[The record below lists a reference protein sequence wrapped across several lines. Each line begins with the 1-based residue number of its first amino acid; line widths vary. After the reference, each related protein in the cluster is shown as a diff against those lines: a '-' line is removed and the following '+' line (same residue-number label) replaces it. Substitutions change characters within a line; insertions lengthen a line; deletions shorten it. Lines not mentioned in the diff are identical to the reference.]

1 MKILDA
7 TIRDGSYAID
17 FKFTLKDVKDL
28 VIRSEKIGME
38 YIEVGH
44 GLGLNASGPDHG
56 VALHTDAEYIDAA
69 VSVRKKAKLGMFCIP
84 KIARLEDI
92 DLAKEHGLDFLRVGV
107 NVTEYENAEP
117 YVRKAHELGFWTTVN
132 YMKSYAVP
140 PEVFAERA
148 AAAAGWGADCVYIV
162 DSAGCML
169 PEELTNYIEAVRA
182 KCSVALGFHGHNN
195 LGLAVE
201 NTIHCVK
208 QGMEF
213 IDVTFQ
219 GLGRSVGN
227 ASTEQVIMLLTK
239 LGYVSGYDIPRILEY
254 GYSGLRNIVKE
265 PGKLVNPLDYVCG
278 YAGFHSSF
286 LKHIYRC
293 CNEKQV
299 DPLRLIIA
307 YSEIN
312 KTTMDYELLCR
323 VADSLPNDP
332 DDNPYSFGEYY
343 TEFYNA

>member
-17 FKFTLKDVKDL
+17 FKFSCRDVKDL

-44 GLGLNASGPDHG
+44 GLGLNASGPEHG
-56 VALHTDAEYIDAA
+56 IALHSDVEYIDAA

-84 KIARLEDI
+84 GIARLEDI
-92 DLAKEHGLDFLRVGV
+92 DTAKDHGLDFLRVGV
-107 NVTEYENAEP
+107 NVTEYRKAEP
-117 YVRKAHELGFWTTVN
+117 YVRKAHESGFWTSVN
-132 YMKSYAVP
+132 YMKSYAVD
-140 PEVFAERA
+140 PETFAERA
-148 AAAAGWGADCVYIV
+148 AAAQSWGADCVYIV

-169 PEELTNYIEAVRA
+169 PEELDRYIDALRA
-182 KCSVALGFHGHNN
+182 KCDVALGFHGHNN

-201 NTIHCVK
+201 NTVHCVRR
-208 QGMEF
+208 GMEF
-213 IDVTFQ
+213 IDCTFQ

-227 ASTEQVIMLLTK
+227 ASTEQVVMLLTK
-239 LGYVSGYDIPRILEY
+239 LGYVQGYDIPRILEY
-254 GYSGLRNIVKE
+254 GYSGLRHIVKE

-293 CNEKQV
+293 CNEKEV

-307 YSEIN
+307 YSAIN
-312 KTTMDYELLCR
+312 KTSMDYELLCR
-323 VADSLPNDP
+323 VADTLPKDP
-332 DDNPYSFGEYY
+332 DDNPYSFGDFF
-343 TEFYNA
+343 TEIYNA